1 MKQILTIFTLLLSL
15 YSCKAQTSIYNI
27 GSAPEERTVVD
38 NYYYK
43 DINNQL
49 APVLGTWIWQDNN
62 STLEITFEKFEMY
75 NYPNSVQQY
84 WDAIFGKYK
93 YSENNVIISEVTQIE
108 TFPDFKL
115 HLSFVSSTE
124 YDVFIRDIVS
134 GKSKIGK
141 LVLST
146 QDNTATL
153 ELSDPQGVKVG
164 NTISFTPFSL
174 PTSVILTK
182 Q

>member
-1 MKQILTIFTLLLSL
+1 MKQSLTIFILVLSL

-27 GSAPEERTVVD
+27 GTPPEERTVVD

-43 DINNQL
+43 DINNEYTS
-49 APVLGTWIWQDNN
+49 VLGTWIWEDNN
-62 STLEITFEKFEMY
+62 NTFEITFEKFEMY

-93 YSENNVIISEVTQIE
+93 YTENNVVISEVTQIE

-115 HLSFVSSTE
+115 HLSFVSPTE
-124 YDVFIRDIVS
+124 YDVFIKDVVS
-134 GKSKIGK
+134 GKSKVGK

-153 ELSDPQGVKVG
+153 ELKNPEGVKVD
-164 NTISFTPFSL
+164 NAISFTPFSL
-174 PTSVILTK
+174 PTSIILTK